1 MAVIVYQSF
10 LLERRNVRDKCFL
23 YAFDMNRQTVQNDC
37 LCIYVILPGEGSL
50 TSEALKK
57 HNAFLGVGKSGSEE
71 SQDDDGD
78 ATFGGTFK
86 TFQTFASD
94 WSECS
99 NVSFNK

>member
-1 MAVIVYQSF
+1 MGDTCFMCKLFTVVF
-10 LLERRNVRDKCFL
+10 NLLYL
-23 YAFDMNRQTVQNDC
+23 
-37 LCIYVILPGEGSL
+37 IGEGNL

-57 HNAFLGVGKSGSEE
+57 HNAFLGGGRRGSEE

-94 WSECS
+94 WTECS
-99 NVSFNK
+99 NVSFNR